1 MAQSIPLENLNNDEL
16 RRLPGAAQAALT
28 AEVKSPHAK
37 WIKPLGQGPKP
48 GLLRSAVEV
57 LQPPI
62 GRFAGGAKREFSGA
76 APQTAEAAQ
85 AVEAAL
91 ALTHE
96 VRRAQQG
103 DSRAMTA
110 LIEGNRAWVRGIAYT
125 VLGDAHL
132 AEDAAQEVC
141 VRVVKHLRG
150 LDTPEAFRPWVY
162 RMTRN
167 VALSMAQRRERSP
180 QPLSLD
186 TEQFQEVTRVA
197 RHDIPGA
204 SLEADERVSAIL
216 ETIGRLP
223 EIYRE
228 VLVLKHVQ
236 DMSYTE
242 MSTILGVSV
251 KSLEV
256 RLVRAR
262 KLLQERLGRRF
273 DRGRR
278 RDPREEKE

>member
-1 MAQSIPLENLNNDEL
+1 MAQSIPLQDLNDEGSL
-16 RRLPGAAQAALT
+16 RPVRRGGAWTKIAPQATAALT
-28 AEVKSPHAK
+28 LGRAAASVLKPPSPVKVLRHEAPVLKNSTAVQTPNAEMDEAAR
-37 WIKPLGQGPKP
+37 
-48 GLLRSAVEV
+48 LLAVEV
-57 LQPPI
+57 
-62 GRFAGGAKREFSGA
+62 RK
-76 APQTAEAAQ
+76 
-85 AVEAAL
+85 
-91 ALTHE
+91 
-96 VRRAQQG
+96 AQQG
-103 DSRAMTA
+103 DAFAMTE
-110 LIEGNRAWVRGIAYT
+110 LIENNRAWVRGIAYT

-186 TEQFQEVTRVA
+186 AEQMQEGLNFSRTEQ
-197 RHDIPGA
+197 PGA
-204 SLEADERVSAIL
+204 ALEEDERVSGIL
-216 ETIGRLP
+216 ETISRLP
-223 EIYRE
+223 DIYRE

-236 DMSYTE
+236 DLSYTE

-262 KLLQERLGRRF
+262 KLLQDRLGRRF
-273 DRGRR
+273 DRGRK

>member
-1 MAQSIPLENLNNDEL
+1 VWQKVLT
-16 RRLPGAAQAALT
+16 GGAQAAASLSLNET
-28 AEVKSPHAK
+28 VD
-37 WIKPLGQGPKP
+37 
-48 GLLRSAVEV
+48 AVR
-57 LQPPI
+57 P
-62 GRFAGGAKREFSGA
+62 SA
-76 APQTAEAAQ
+76 APVIKRREGPVLSPAPLSAEDTK
-85 AVEAAL
+85 AAL
-91 ALTHE
+91 LLAE
-96 VRRAQQG
+96 DVRRAQLG
-103 DSRAMTA
+103 DENALA
-110 LIEGNRAWVRGIAYT
+110 ELIENNRAWVRGIAYT

-141 VRVVKHLRG
+141 VRVVKHLKG

-186 TEQFQEVTRVA
+186 AEQLQEGLMPAREVA
-197 RHDIPGA
+197 PGA
-204 SLEADERVSAIL
+204 SIEEDEKISGIL
-216 ETIGRLP
+216 DTIGRLP
-223 EIYRE
+223 DIYRE

-236 DMSYTE
+236 ELSYSE
-242 MSTILGVSV
+242 MSAILGVSV

-273 DRGRR
+273 DRGRK
-278 RDPREEKE
+278 RDPREERV

>member
-1 MAQSIPLENLNNDEL
+1 MWQKVLTGGAQAAASLSLRDAVDTLRPAAAGKRREGPVLTRQAVEQPASGDEAL
-16 RRLPGAAQAALT
+16 AAQAL
-28 AEVKSPHAK
+28 
-37 WIKPLGQGPKP
+37 
-48 GLLRSAVEV
+48 
-57 LQPPI
+57 
-62 GRFAGGAKREFSGA
+62 A
-76 APQTAEAAQ
+76 A
-85 AVEAAL
+85 
-91 ALTHE
+91 E

-103 DSRAMTA
+103 DEIALA
-110 LIEGNRAWVRGIAYT
+110 ELIENNRAWVRGIAYT

-186 TEQFQEVTRVA
+186 AEQLQEGLQPA
-197 RHDIPGA
+197 REGTPGA
-204 SLEADERVSAIL
+204 SLEEDEKISGIL

-223 EIYRE
+223 DIYRE

-236 DMSYTE
+236 DLSYTE
-242 MSTILGVSV
+242 MSAILGVSV

-273 DRGRR
+273 DRGRK
-278 RDPREEKE
+278 RDPRDERE

>member
-1 MAQSIPLENLNNDEL
+1 MAQSIPLDEFGSAHPTM
-16 RRLPGAAQAALT
+16 RSSGEPASPARGAMWHNVISSGPQSAASLSLGQAAVEALP
-28 AEVKSPHAK
+28 AAK
-37 WIKPLGQGPKP
+37 PAPV
-48 GLLRSAVEV
+48 LRSRPVEPPV
-57 LQPPI
+57 LVP
-62 GRFAGGAKREFSGA
+62 A
-76 APQTAEAAQ
+76 ADPQAEAAR
-85 AVEAAL
+85 AL
-91 ALTHE
+91 AE
-96 VRRAQQG
+96 DVRRAQSG
-103 DSRAMTA
+103 DPQAIAT
-110 LIEGNRAWVRGIAYT
+110 LIENNRTWVRGIAYT

-141 VRVVKHLRG
+141 VRVVKHLGG
-150 LDTPEAFRPWVY
+150 LDSPEAFRPWVY

-186 TEQFQEVTRVA
+186 AEQLQEGFRMGREELPSA
-197 RHDIPGA
+197 A
-204 SLEADERVSAIL
+204 LEEDERVSGIL
-216 ETIGRLP
+216 ETIGKLP

-236 DMSYTE
+236 DLSYTE

-273 DRGRR
+273 DRGRK
-278 RDPREEKE
+278 RDPRDERP

>member
-1 MAQSIPLENLNNDEL
+1 MRMAQSIPLQELNNESNL
-16 RRLPGAAQAALT
+16 RRAASPMAPLKTGKWAKSITQENRQTFLRTAVQVLKPAKATGAHGIAVTTTVENDAA
-28 AEVKSPHAK
+28 VD
-37 WIKPLGQGPKP
+37 
-48 GLLRSAVEV
+48 
-57 LQPPI
+57 
-62 GRFAGGAKREFSGA
+62 
-76 APQTAEAAQ
+76 EAAI
-85 AVEAAL
+85 AL
-91 ALTHE
+91 AIE
-96 VRRAQQG
+96 VRKAQSG
-103 DSRAMTA
+103 DGFAMTE
-110 LIEGNRAWVRGIAYT
+110 LIENNRAWVRGIAYT

-141 VRVVKHLRG
+141 VRVVKHLKG

-186 TEQFQEVTRVA
+186 AEQLQDSCKVA
-197 RHDIPGA
+197 REEVPGA
-204 SLEADERVSAIL
+204 NLESDERVNSIL

-223 EIYRE
+223 DIYRE

-236 DMSYTE
+236 DLSYSD

-273 DRGRR
+273 ERGRK
-278 RDPREEKE
+278 RDPREERE

>member
-1 MAQSIPLENLNNDEL
+1 MSQSIPLNDLNDGGSLRRSAKRSGSWGKVKRQRSEGPVLRRPEPPVLVNAKPAVAVPALRNDEHEL
-16 RRLPGAAQAALT
+16 QAAMLLA
-28 AEVKSPHAK
+28 AEV
-37 WIKPLGQGPKP
+37 Q
-48 GLLRSAVEV
+48 
-57 LQPPI
+57 
-62 GRFAGGAKREFSGA
+62 
-76 APQTAEAAQ
+76 
-85 AVEAAL
+85 
-91 ALTHE
+91 
-96 VRRAQQG
+96 RAQGG
-103 DSRAMTA
+103 DAHAMTT
-110 LIEGNRAWVRGIAYT
+110 LIETNRAWVRGIAYT

-141 VRVVKHLRG
+141 VRVVKHLHG

-186 TEQFQEVTRVA
+186 AEQMQDNSGLSREEV
-197 RHDIPGA
+197 PGA
-204 SLEADERVSAIL
+204 VLESNERVKGIL
-216 ETIGRLP
+216 ETINRLP
-223 EIYRE
+223 DIYRE

-236 DMSYTE
+236 DLTYSE
-242 MSTILGVSV
+242 MSAILGVSV

-278 RDPREEKE
+278 RDPRDERS

>member
-1 MAQSIPLENLNNDEL
+1 MAQSVQMDEFGSSNH
-16 RRLPGAAQAALT
+16 RDTEPASPARGAMWHNVITGGTAA
-28 AEVKSPHAK
+28 SISMGHA
-37 WIKPLGQGPKP
+37 
-48 GLLRSAVEV
+48 
-57 LQPPI
+57 
-62 GRFAGGAKREFSGA
+62 
-76 APQTAEAAQ
+76 
-85 AVEAAL
+85 AVEALRPAHAAPARTRVQRSEPPVLTEADAQNEAARLL
-91 ALTHE
+91 AAE
-96 VRRAQQG
+96 VRRAQSG
-103 DSRAMTA
+103 DPQAIAT
-110 LIEGNRAWVRGIAYT
+110 LIENNRAWVRGIAYT

-132 AEDAAQEVC
+132 SEDAAQEVC
-141 VRVVKHLRG
+141 VRVCKHLRG

-186 TEQFQEVTRVA
+186 AEQLQDGFRFGREDV
-197 RHDIPGA
+197 PGA
-204 SLEADERVSAIL
+204 ALEEDERVSGIL
-216 ETIGRLP
+216 ETIGKLP

-236 DMSYTE
+236 DLSYTE

-273 DRGRR
+273 DRGRK
-278 RDPREEKE
+278 RDPRDEKS

>member
-1 MAQSIPLENLNNDEL
+1 MAQSIPLEHLNDDGNVRSAPMGRRGVGGWGKVLAREENTALEL
-16 RRLPGAAQAALT
+16 G
-28 AEVKSPHAK
+28 
-37 WIKPLGQGPKP
+37 
-48 GLLRSAVEV
+48 RSAVSA
-57 LQPPI
+57 LKPPAPVARAEY
-62 GRFAGGAKREFSGA
+62 GTGSA
-76 APQTAEAAQ
+76 AIDEIARQLAAD
-85 AVEAAL
+85 
-91 ALTHE
+91 

-103 DSRAMTA
+103 DAHAMA
-110 LIEGNRAWVRGIAYT
+110 ELIENNRAWVRGIAYT
-125 VLGDAHL
+125 VLSDAHL

-141 VRVVKHLRG
+141 VRVVKHLKG

-186 TEQFQEVTRVA
+186 AEQMQDGFRIA
-197 RHDIPGA
+197 RTDLPGEA
-204 SLEADERVSAIL
+204 LEEDEKVSGIL

-223 EIYRE
+223 DIYRE

-236 DMSYTE
+236 DLSYTE
-242 MSTILGVSV
+242 MSSILGVSV

-273 DRGRR
+273 DRGRK
-278 RDPREEKE
+278 RDPREDKE

>member
-1 MAQSIPLENLNNDEL
+1 MARSLPLHNHDGEL
-16 RRLPGAAQAALT
+16 RTGANT
-28 AEVKSPHAK
+28 APPELAAK
-37 WIKPLGQGPKP
+37 WAKAITQQPQE
-48 GLLRSAVEV
+48 LLRSAVDA
-57 LQPPI
+57 LKP
-62 GRFAGGAKREFSGA
+62 GKLGAPGDTS
-76 APQTAEAAQ
+76 
-85 AVEAAL
+85 AAL
-91 ALTHE
+91 AAIGESPDAAIALAAE
-96 VRRAQQG
+96 VRRAQEG
-103 DSRAMTA
+103 DSGAMA
-110 LIEGNRAWVRGIAYT
+110 SLIEGNRTWVRGIAYT

-186 TEQFQEVTRVA
+186 AEQLQEGQRVA
-197 RHDIPGA
+197 REEMPGA
-204 SLEADERVSAIL
+204 SLESDERVASIL
-216 ETIGRLP
+216 DTIGRLP
-223 EIYRE
+223 DIYRE

-236 DMSYTE
+236 DLSYTE
-242 MSTILGVSV
+242 MSSILGVSV

-273 DRGRR
+273 DRGRK
-278 RDPREEKE
+278 RDPREERE

>member
-1 MAQSIPLENLNNDEL
+1 MAQSIPLQDLSDDSEL
-16 RRLPGAAQAALT
+16 RRAAAPALRAGKWPKLSITPG
-28 AEVKSPHAK
+28 P
-37 WIKPLGQGPKP
+37 
-48 GLLRSAVEV
+48 LLRSAVEAFK
-57 LQPPI
+57 PP
-62 GRFAGGAKREFSGA
+62 RPGGAAGVL
-76 APQTAEAAQ
+76 TATDAESTP
-85 AVEAAL
+85 AL
-91 ALTHE
+91 AEQVLK
-96 VRRAQQG
+96 AQSG
-103 DSRAMTA
+103 DAAAMTA
-110 LIEGNRAWVRGIAYT
+110 LIESNRAWVRGIAYT

-141 VRVVKHLRG
+141 VRVLKHLRG

-167 VALSMAQRRERSP
+167 VALSMAQRRERTP

-186 TEQFQEVTRVA
+186 LEQVQEGNRMP
-197 RHDIPGA
+197 REQMPGA
-204 SLEADERVSAIL
+204 ALESEERVSSIL

-236 DMSYTE
+236 DLSYAE
-242 MSTILGVSV
+242 MSSILGVSV

-278 RDPREEKE
+278 RDPRDEKE

>member
-1 MAQSIPLENLNNDEL
+1 MAQSIPLQDLNDDGNVRSAPAG
-16 RRLPGAAQAALT
+16 RRTAGSWSKVLAREEKSALD
-28 AEVKSPHAK
+28 
-37 WIKPLGQGPKP
+37 LG
-48 GLLRSAVEV
+48 RSAVNA
-57 LQPPI
+57 LKPPAPVARTDY
-62 GRFAGGAKREFSGA
+62 GNSGNA
-76 APQTAEAAQ
+76 LLDEAARLL
-85 AVEAAL
+85 AA
-91 ALTHE
+91 E
-96 VRRAQQG
+96 VRKAQQG
-103 DSRAMTA
+103 DAHAMA
-110 LIEGNRAWVRGIAYT
+110 ELIESNRAWVRGIAYT

-141 VRVVKHLRG
+141 VRVVKHLKG

-186 TEQFQEVTRVA
+186 AEQMQDGFRVA
-197 RHDIPGA
+197 RADVPGA
-204 SLEADERVSAIL
+204 ALEADEKVSGIL

-223 EIYRE
+223 DIYRE

-236 DMSYTE
+236 DLSYTE

-273 DRGRR
+273 DRGRK
-278 RDPREEKE
+278 RDPKDERA